1 MANASEKKY
10 QKNFLALRPKVYRFW
25 NVCATRVAL
34 VERLTDL
41 CSIGFDAQDSRR
53 GQTAAA
59 RISGEDRGA
68 DRKDVHLCCKY
79 WAIAGYDFNR
89 NRRMRGVGHIV
100 KVEVFRDHEIDLE
113 WRNENETGVLPLN
126 FDSSAAENC
135 RQLNAGPVRIRV
147 GGRSCRG
154 RKFLAECGHHRP
166 GSDV

>member
-25 NVCATRVAL
+25 NDCATRVAL

-53 GQTAAA
+53 RQTAAA

-89 NRRMRGVGHIV
+89 YSRTRCAVLIGQ
-100 KVEVFRDHEIDLE
+100 VEVIRDHEIDLE
-113 WRNENETGVLPLN
+113 
-126 FDSSAAENC
+126 
-135 RQLNAGPVRIRV
+135 
-147 GGRSCRG
+147 
-154 RKFLAECGHHRP
+154 
-166 GSDV
+166 